1 MGVKLT
7 DNTVAVKAALRE
19 RISVGL
25 NNAASL
31 WVQAAQQGANVDT
44 SFMKEHVGVT
54 VPSTAVTLFAIVRS
68 LAPYSMYQD
77 TGIHGNLFWTRAY
90 LIVRDKFKQF
100 LYGGTA
106 IAGQA
111 GENVIR
117 AALEE
122 FHGPM
127 GRNGEGF

>member
-7 DNTVAVKAALRE
+7 DNTVKVKAALRE
-19 RISVGL
+19 RISVGI
-25 NNAASL
+25 NNAADM

-44 SFMKEHVGVT
+44 EFMKLHIGVT
-54 VPSTAVTLFAIVRS
+54 VPSTATTLFAIVRS

-100 LYGGTA
+100 IYGGTA
-106 IAGQA
+106 VAGQA
-111 GENVIR
+111 GPGVIG

-122 FHGPM
+122 YHGPL
-127 GRNGEGF
+127 GR